1 MTSDEEIWFHSVY
14 DLAEQN
20 NIPVFRPKKIDEET
34 AQYIKTI
41 KTGTHIFIL
50 LSAFNSQ
57 WK

>member
-34 AQYIKTI
+34 VQYIKTI
-41 KTGTHIFIL
+41 KTGINIFIL
-50 LSAFNSQ
+50 LSAFNS
-57 WK
+57 